1 MGALVSGLRIELE
14 SLTFVALD
22 GSIGSDFA
30 RGIVRGIESVHIRVN
45 HIILLLPTVQNKTIA
60 VSEVGRAIAIV

>member
-1 MGALVSGLRIELE
+1 MGAIVSGLRIELE

-22 GSIGSDFA
+22 GSIGSNFA

-45 HIILLLPTVQNKTIA
+45 NIILLLSTVQNKTIA
-60 VSEVGRAIAIV
+60 VSLVARAITII